1 MNGKGVGRVSGL
13 LIALAVFLAGCGSSD
28 GKNSVTEA
36 SEVAPTIVGGSPV
49 FGNAYPAQVAILY
62 KGNLNVYKAQTC
74 GGTLISDQ
82 WVLTAAH
89 CFDRYGASPG
99 TYDVGFGMAVLPDG
113 PAPENR
119 MAVSAIKIH
128 PSYRSGGEWIAP
140 HDIAVVKLADSVSQ
154 RPMRYAGPRRE
165 ALYQAGKKGTAVGWG
180 LLSESGSHPSR
191 LYQVKLP
198 LLDDQY
204 CNVQGFSANNIVCA
218 GTVGASQGACH
229 GDSGGPLIVDGVLIG
244 VVSGGG
250 CGKPN
255 SYPGVF
261 TEVKSYASFIQR
273 TSGVR
278 PY

>member
-1 MNGKGVGRVSGL
+1 MNGRGVGRVSGL
-13 LIALAVFLAGCGSSD
+13 LVAIAVFLAGCGGLDS
-28 GKNSVTEA
+28 KNSLSEA

-62 KGNLNVYKAQTC
+62 KWIANVYEAQMC
-74 GGTLISDQ
+74 GGTLISDR

-89 CFDRYGASPG
+89 CVDDYGANPAM
-99 TYDVGFGMAVLPDG
+99 YDIGFGMTVLPNG
-113 PAPENR
+113 LAPENR
-119 MAVSAIKIH
+119 VAVSAIKIH
-128 PSYRSGGEWIAP
+128 PSYRPNGNRIVP
-140 HDIAVVKLADSVSQ
+140 HDIALVKLADSVRR
-154 RPMRYAGPRRE
+154 RPMRYAGPYRD
-165 ALYQAGKKGTAVGWG
+165 AFYQAGLTGTVVGWG
-180 LLSESGSHPSR
+180 FLYAWGYEPGR

-204 CNVQGFSANNIVCA
+204 CNLQGFSSNNIVCA
-218 GTVGASQGACH
+218 GNVGASQGACL
-229 GDSGGPLIVDGVLIG
+229 GDSGGPLIVNGVLVGI
-244 VVSGGG
+244 VSGVG

-261 TEVKSYASFIQR
+261 TEVKSYASFIQQ